1 MASIRRTILRAIS
14 RDEDKTVDS
23 RKYANRYSKR
33 HYNDKQKLGKKSKWL
48 DFTVLRTADKYNWA
62 TMVREKNTRFYE
74 ERG

>member
-33 HYNDKQKLGKKSKWL
+33 HYNDKQKLEKKSK
-48 DFTVLRTADKYNWA
+48 
-62 TMVREKNTRFYE
+62 
-74 ERG
+74 